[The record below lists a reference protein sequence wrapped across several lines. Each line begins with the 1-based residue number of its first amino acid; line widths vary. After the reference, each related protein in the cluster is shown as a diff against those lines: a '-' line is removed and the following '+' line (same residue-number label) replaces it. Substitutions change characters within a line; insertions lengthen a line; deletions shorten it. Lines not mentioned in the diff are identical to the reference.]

1 MTPQAST
8 LEKLH
13 ALEAIYQEGY
23 HNDVVDRIMDKVV
36 LLEREQAQRDLTELQ
51 CRLHTFETQYQ
62 MKSEAFYHRFHSGEL
77 GDDADFFEWSALH
90 DMHQSILRRLETLAV
105 A

>member
-1 MTPQAST
+1 MSLQAST

-23 HNDVVDRIMDKVV
+23 HNDVIDRIMEKVV
-36 LLEREQAQRDLTELQ
+36 HLEREHAQHDLTALQ
-51 CRLHTFETQYQ
+51 HRVQTFETQYQ
-62 MKSEAFYHRFHSGEL
+62 MDSETFHTRFHNGEL
-77 GDDADFFEWSALH
+77 GDEADFFEWSALH
-90 DMHQSILRRLETLAV
+90 DMHQSIRKRLQTLAV

>member
-1 MTPQAST
+1 MSLQAST

-13 ALEAIYQEGY
+13 ALESIYQEGY

-36 LLEREQAQRDLTELQ
+36 FLEREHAQRDLTELQ
-51 CRLHTFETQYQ
+51 HRLRTFETQYQ
-62 MKSEAFYHRFHSGEL
+62 MESDTFYARFHNGEL
-77 GDDADFFEWSALH
+77 GDGADFFEWSALH